1 MDKRSGCFY
10 LGEDVYT
17 FITRAVLNYSESMKN
32 KEIDNIFFHQDI
44 MSGTSLNIVFGYF
57 LFKMFSVT

>member
-1 MDKRSGCFY
+1 MDK
-10 LGEDVYT
+10 DVYT

-32 KEIDNIFFHQDI
+32 KEIDNIFFHQKDI
-44 MSGTSLNIVFGYF
+44 MSKTSLNIVFGYF

>member
-1 MDKRSGCFY
+1 MD
-10 LGEDVYT
+10 EDVYT

-32 KEIDNIFFHQDI
+32 KEIDNIFFHQKDI
-44 MSGTSLNIVFGYF
+44 MSETSLNIVFGYF